1 MSTAV
6 SKRHWLMGGALAV
19 TISATLWASQMGDGD
34 EARPVAGAGSRAP
47 TANAQTKLTNNKST
61 QAPVRQA
68 ASLSAVPRAPWPAA
82 SAPQF
87 AAWMPP
93 PPPPPPPAP
102 VMTKAQ
108 PVVPVAPPLPYELIG
123 RIEEAGITK
132 ALLAGPMRTLAVQ
145 RGDVI
150 DQQWQ
155 VDDINER
162 GLALTYKP
170 TGTRQTLAFRMTP

>member
-1 MSTAV
+1 MNPV
-6 SKRHWLMGGALAV
+6 QKRHWLMGGALAL
-19 TISATLWASQMGDGD
+19 TIAATLWASQMGDGD
-34 EARPVAGAGSRAP
+34 EAKPLAGAGNRAP
-47 TANAQTKLTNNKST
+47 AANAAPKLTAKTT

-82 SAPQF
+82 SATQL

-102 VMTKAQ
+102 AMTQPQ

-132 ALLAGPMRTLAVQ
+132 ALLSGPMRTLAVQ
-145 RGDVI
+145 RGDLI
-150 DQQWQ
+150 DQQWR
-155 VDDINER
+155 VDEINER